1 MVAHPSTFRG
11 FVCYSSKRRFDQ
23 AAPMPRYMS
32 DLPAE
37 IREEIEIKAIKLQY
51 LMRQHLGDT
60 VELHVILHGMIDFK
74 VLG

>member
-1 MVAHPSTFRG
+1 
-11 FVCYSSKRRFDQ
+11 
-23 AAPMPRYMS
+23 MPRYMS

-51 LMRQHLGDT
+51 LMKQHLGDT